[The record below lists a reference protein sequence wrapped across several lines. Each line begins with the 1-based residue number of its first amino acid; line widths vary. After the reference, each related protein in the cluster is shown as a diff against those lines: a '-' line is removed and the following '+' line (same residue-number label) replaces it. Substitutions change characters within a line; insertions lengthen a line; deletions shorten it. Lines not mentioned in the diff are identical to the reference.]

1 VAFTVETG
9 AGLSDATSLT
19 SVAYADAYHDDR
31 NNAAW
36 ALLTTDVKQGLLI
49 QATDYLHN
57 AAVYPWK
64 GRPTTTT
71 QSLAWPRTGV
81 TETYGNPVAT
91 NVVPD
96 KVQQATAD
104 LALVA
109 NTTTLQPVAAT
120 AAAGVKRRKVDVLEI
135 EYFQDA
141 ATSANP
147 ATLTAQTT
155 AAFGLLQ
162 PLLRTTGDSLS
173 TAMPVADLPPKVEVD
188 RASRPLFY
196 VGQHDNA
203 QN

>member
-1 VAFTVETG
+1 MAFIVETG
-9 AGLSDATSLT
+9 SGVSNATSFT

-36 ALLTTDVKQGLLI
+36 AGLSTDVKQGLLI

-64 GRPTTTT
+64 GKPATTS
-71 QSLAWPRTGV
+71 QALAWPRTGV
-81 TETYGNPVAT
+81 TETYGNPVAS

-104 LALVA
+104 LALIA
-109 NTTTLQPVAAT
+109 NTQTLQPVAAT
-120 AAAGVKRRKVDVLEI
+120 AAAGVKRRKVDVIEI

-141 ATSANP
+141 ATSSNP
-147 ATLTAQTT
+147 ATMTAQTT

-162 PLLRTTGDSLS
+162 PLLRTTGSGLD
-173 TAMPVADLPPKVEVD
+173 TAMPVADLPPKADVD
-188 RASRPLFY
+188 RAVRPLFY
-196 VGQHDNA
+196 VGQHDST